1 MTAQM
6 TISVTQNI
14 GLAVKLAAPAS
25 VLRAGDVPT
34 AACCQYVF
42 CAITG
47 PADVAAGPAVGPQL
61 KIVRQFGQLG

>member
-47 PADVAAGPAVGPQL
+47 PAVGPQL